1 MKVKINKSIAK
12 GIIEAQPSKS
22 YAHRLLIAGSLCN
35 EECVIKNVVLS
46 NDVLAT
52 INCIKALGKEV
63 AITGEDKKTI
73 VIRNNTDFNINEQE
87 EIIFDCLESGS
98 TLRFFIPI
106 ALLLNK
112 KVIFKGT
119 EKLLSRGISVYE
131 NICEKQNIK
140 VIKEKTQI
148 TFIGKLQADNFIIE
162 GNISSQFITGLLF
175 ALPLLDE
182 DSCIN
187 IITSLESKNYIDITL
202 DVLKQAGIVIEK
214 KKDSSYFIIGN
225 QKYNKINLTVE
236 GDYSNSA
243 FLDAFNF
250 LNGNVL
256 IEGLN
261 KNSYQGDKQ
270 YLEIFPKLNQ
280 GYCECDIK
288 NCIDLGPIL
297 FCFSALKYGGCF
309 TGVNRLRIK
318 ESDRISDIKEELEKF
333 NVIVI
338 EENNK
343 VIIDNKNITK
353 PKTILNGKNDHRIVM
368 ALSIMLTV
376 FGGEIEGIE
385 AINKSYP
392 DFFKDLHKLGI
403 EVIYDR

>member
-1 MKVKINKSIAK
+1 MKVKINKSIAN
-12 GIIEAQPSKS
+12 GIIDAQPSKS
-22 YAHRLLIAGSLCN
+22 YAHRLLIASSLCDD
-35 EECVIKNVVLS
+35 ECVISNVVLS
-46 NDVLAT
+46 NDILAT
-52 INCIKALGKEV
+52 INCIKTLGKEV
-63 AITGEDKKTI
+63 IITGEDKKTVNI
-73 VIRNNTDFNINEQE
+73 KNNPNFNINEQDE
-87 EIIFDCLESGS
+87 LVFDCLESGS

-131 NICEKQNIK
+131 NICEKQNIQI
-140 VIKEKTQI
+140 IKEKDKI
-148 TFIGKLQADNFIIE
+148 TFIGKLQPDNFVIE

-175 ALPLLDE
+175 ALPLLEE

-187 IITSLESKNYIDITL
+187 ITTTLESKNYIDITL

-214 KKDSSYFIIGN
+214 KKDNSYFIIGN
-225 QKYNKINLTVE
+225 QKYSPINLTVE

-243 FLDAFNF
+243 FLETFNY
-250 LNGNVL
+250 LKGNVL
-256 IEGLN
+256 INGLN

-270 YLEIFPKLNQ
+270 YLELFSKLNQ
-280 GYCECDIK
+280 GYCECNIK

-297 FCFSALKYGGCF
+297 FCFASLKYGGCF

-333 NVIVI
+333 NVNVI
-338 EENNK
+338 EKDNK

-353 PKTILNGKNDHRIVM
+353 PKNILNGKNDHRIVM

-385 AINKSYP
+385 AVSKSYP
-392 DFFKDLHKLGI
+392 DFFKDLLKLGI
-403 EVIYDR
+403 EVIYD